1 VKVLFDT
8 SVLVPAIVTRHDQH
22 EICWR
27 WLEDARSNQF
37 QGVVST
43 HTLAELYS
51 VLTRL
56 PYRPVI
62 SPAIAQRQI
71 RENLQGFEKVALEV
85 NDYDAA
91 IDRMVALNLPGGG
104 IFDALIAQ
112 AAVKASVDV
121 LLTLNPKHFVRLGEE
136 ISSIVQVP
144 Q

>member
-1 VKVLFDT
+1 MKVLFDT
-8 SVLVPAIVTRHDQH
+8 SVLVPAIVTSHPQH
-22 EICWR
+22 TVCWQ
-27 WLEDARSNQF
+27 WLEDARSGQL

-62 SPAIAQRQI
+62 RPAIAQRHI
-71 RENLQGFEKVALEV
+71 RENLQDFEKVGLAPI
-85 NDYDAA
+85 DYDAA
-91 IDRMVALNLPGGG
+91 IDRMTALDLPGGG

-112 AAVKASVDV
+112 AALKVEVDV
-121 LLTLNPKHFVRLGEE
+121 LLTLNPKHFLRLGEA
-136 ISSIVQVP
+136 IATIVRVP

>member
-8 SVLVPAIVTRHDQH
+8 SVLVPAIVTLHPQH
-22 EICWR
+22 SVCWQ
-27 WLEDARSNQF
+27 WLEDAQSGQF

-51 VLTRL
+51 VLTQL

-62 SPAIAQRQI
+62 RPAIAQRQI
-71 RENLQGFEKVALEV
+71 RENLQDFEKVGLEPI
-85 NDYDAA
+85 DYDTA
-91 IDRMVALNLPGGG
+91 IDRMTALDLPGGG

-112 AAVKASVDV
+112 AALKAEVDV
-121 LLTLNPKHFVRLGEE
+121 LLTLNPKHFLRLGEE
-136 ISSIVQVP
+136 IATIVRVP